1 METKDTMEKLEN
13 LYKEAEQRVTL
24 IAGMIN
30 ATRKTLYWKTSII
43 SAYIGDYAI
52 VENNGGYDL
61 IKIVGIVETTKE
73 NAIRISN
80 TAYEDMKNVKM
91 IISKENLNK

>member
-1 METKDTMEKLEN
+1 M
-13 LYKEAEQRVTL
+13 KEVYL
-24 IAGMIN
+24 VAGMIN
-30 ATRKTLYWKTSII
+30 ATRKTLFWKTSTIAI
-43 SAYIGDYAI
+43 NIGDYAI

-91 IISKENLNK
+91 IISKENF

>member
-1 METKDTMEKLEN
+1 MGEIYL
-13 LYKEAEQRVTL
+13 V
-24 IAGMIN
+24 AGMIN
-30 ATRKTLYWKTSII
+30 ATRKTLYWKTSTI
-43 SAYIGDYAI
+43 STDIGDYAI